1 MNRAVRQY
9 SALPVAQRGAVVLL
23 LLLILAVSTASYF
36 LVKRLNSRNID
47 IKRDQITAAALAQA
61 KIALIG
67 YAAADSNRPG
77 ELPCPD
83 IDNDGK
89 ITVGVDTHPGTNC
102 ANVNFVGR
110 LPWHRLRLPDLR
122 DGHGERLWYALSD
135 NFHATG
141 STTTALNTSTNGQL
155 SVSGIS
161 PANAVI
167 AIVFSPGPALGG
179 QIRDGLNSDINSA
192 VNSVMNYLEGENANG
207 GSVYETRN
215 TSDTFN
221 DKLLTITFNDLFFA
235 VTHRV
240 ASEIGIQLTPY
251 FSGTLPGDLSFIL
264 EGNWLHDQGWTST
277 AITTYTPSSTSPPI
291 PPALPTATLKFSNC
305 PSLTYTIEF
314 VNNRSK
320 TTVSGHSC

>member
-47 IKRDQITAAALAQA
+47 IERDKITAVALAQA
-61 KIALIG
+61 KVALIG

-77 ELPCPD
+77 EFPCPD
-83 IDNDGK
+83 INNNGK
-89 ITVGVDTHPGTNC
+89 ITFPPDLNGSNC
-102 ANVNFVGR
+102 AKLAGR
-110 LPWHRLRLPDLR
+110 LPWYSLHLPDLR
-122 DGHGERLWYALSD
+122 DGYGERLWYALSSD
-135 NFHATG
+135 FHANG
-141 STTTALNTSTNGQL
+141 SVELNSTTLGQL
-155 SVSGIS
+155 TVTGTS

-179 QIRDGLNSDINSA
+179 QSRDGLNSDIHSA
-192 VNSVMNYLEGENANG
+192 VNGVTSHLEGDNANG
-207 GSVYETRN
+207 DSVYETRN
-215 TSDTFN
+215 TSATFN
-221 DKLLTITFNDLFFA
+221 DKLLTITYNDLFSA
-235 VTHRV
+235 VTRRV

-277 AITTYTPSSTSPPI
+277 AITTYTPSSTSPP
-291 PPALPTATLKFSNC
+291 TATLSFFNC
-305 PSLTYTIEF
+305 PGLTYTIEI

-320 TTVSGHSC
+320 TTVDGQSC